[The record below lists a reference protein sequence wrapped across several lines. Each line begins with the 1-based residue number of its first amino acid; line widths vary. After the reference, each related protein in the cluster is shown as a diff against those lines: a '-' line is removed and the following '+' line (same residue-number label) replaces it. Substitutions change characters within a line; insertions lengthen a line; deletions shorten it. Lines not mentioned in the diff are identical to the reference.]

1 MYRWKSFVYGALI
14 LLAVSVPSLTQAST
28 VTSNTNVYNANSVG
42 CDLIE
47 AGRYEEAAR
56 YFMAALNQESTFAP
70 AWLGLSVAF
79 AGIKDYDTS
88 IDCAKNAIKFC
99 DGNEQFKS
107 KAVGNLT
114 ASYYNRGDAYYD
126 KGEFGKAI
134 KDYSHALELWPTH
147 VYAYCGRGNAYN
159 DKGEY
164 DKAITDY
171 SRAIELDPKF
181 TSAYNNRGNAYTSK
195 GEYDK
200 AIADYN
206 RAIELDPKC
215 TYAYNGRGNAYRHKG
230 EYDRAIAEY
239 NCALEIDSGCIL
251 VHYTRAIAFKCK
263 GQFEQA
269 LADCEAYLRFDPE
282 DQDAKQLRQEIL
294 DAMQRK

>member
-1 MYRWKSFVYGALI
+1 MHGWKNFVCGGLI
-14 LLAVSVPSLTQAST
+14 LLSASVPSLTEAST

-42 CDLIE
+42 CDMIE

-114 ASYYNRGDAYYD
+114 ASYYERGIAYYD

-134 KDYSHALELWPTH
+134 KDYS
-147 VYAYCGRGNAYN
+147 
-159 DKGEY
+159 
-164 DKAITDY
+164 
-171 SRAIELDPKF
+171 RAIELAPKF
-181 TSAYNNRGNAYTSK
+181 TYAYNNRGNAHNAK

-206 RAIELDPKC
+206 
-215 TYAYNGRGNAYRHKG
+215 
-230 EYDRAIAEY
+230 
-239 NCALEIDSGCIL
+239 CALEIDSS
-251 VHYTRAIAFKCK
+251 YTLPYYNRAVAYKRK
-263 GQFEQA
+263 SSFEQA
-269 LADCEAYLRFDPE
+269 LADCETYLRSEPE
-282 DQDAKQLRQEIL
+282 DKDAKQLRQEIL
-294 DAMQRK
+294 EAMQKKG